1 MPSRSA
7 TETFLSFRTPR
18 YAYAEVVEAA
28 KRVAMP
34 VTTYARM
41 ALIERARA
49 DNARAD
55 NATAGSFVRP
65 LGVPSPEP
73 EA

>member
-1 MPSRSA
+1 MKRFQIYIPDGSH
-7 TETFLSFRTPR
+7 
-18 YAYAEVVEAA
+18 AEAAEAA
-28 KRVAMP
+28 KRLEMP
-34 VTTYARM
+34 MATYARM